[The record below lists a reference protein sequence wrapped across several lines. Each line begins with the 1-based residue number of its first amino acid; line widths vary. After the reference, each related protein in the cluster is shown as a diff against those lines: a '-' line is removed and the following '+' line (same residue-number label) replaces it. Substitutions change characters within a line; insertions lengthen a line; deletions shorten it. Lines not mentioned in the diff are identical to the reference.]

1 MKCIPRIPSIRTPI
15 PHIPTL
21 ISCVSALISLIL
33 TLIRRVPTLIPGVP
47 TIPLIPFQDSSFWL
61 LQIADIY
68 QYQYNLID
76 LIFINVKKI
85 NLR

>member
-1 MKCIPRIPSIRTPI
+1 MVWEKLLAYVVKIWQMKCIPRIPSIRTPI

-68 QYQYNLID
+68 
-76 LIFINVKKI
+76 
-85 NLR
+85 